1 MRKMLLRADAL
12 SPKASPCALFLMVQA
27 CFPARSSLWG
37 SAASFSAPTF
47 AILTQ
52 EATSRGG
59 NTGAVVGENVPS
71 LMNGGLHPAAPQRS
85 PHGGMSGVQ
94 MLSSPAIPPP

>member
-1 MRKMLLRADAL
+1 MRKMLLGADAL
-12 SPKASPCALFLMVQA
+12 SPKASPCALSLTVEA
-27 CFPARSSLWG
+27 CFPARISLWG
-37 SAASFSAPTF
+37 NTASFSAPAF

-52 EATSRGG
+52 EAAGRGG
-59 NTGAVVGENVPS
+59 NTGVVVGEKVLS
-71 LMNGGLHPAAPQRS
+71 LMNGALHPAAHQSP